1 MTQRALIAIDG
12 SAPATAALE
21 YALSR
26 YASSDVTV
34 LHVID
39 AEEDDSF
46 RHRLLPDDCDAQREA
61 AERTAETVLAEARAY
76 ADACGATIE
85 TVSVVGR
92 PSRRI
97 PAYAEEN
104 DIDVIVMGTHGY
116 TGLSRLLLGSLSEAV
131 ARRSSVPVTTVR
143 DPTDADGIVSA
154 SLARY
159 REYTGGLT
167 ARTDPAFHRC
177 PECTVTLY
185 TRLEFCPGCLG
196 EVVPTPE
203 PTV

>member
-1 MTQRALIAIDG
+1 MTQRVLVAIDG

-21 YALSR
+21 HALSR
-26 YASSDVTV
+26 FTSSDVTV

-46 RHRLLPDDCDAQREA
+46 RRRLLPDDCDAQREA
-61 AERTAETVLAEARAY
+61 AERAAETVLGEARAH
-76 ADACGATIE
+76 ADACGAAIT

-92 PSRRI
+92 PMRRI
-97 PAYAEEN
+97 PVYAEEN
-104 DIDVIVMGTHGY
+104 DVDVIVMGTHGR

-131 ARRSSVPVTTVR
+131 VRRSAVPVTTVR
-143 DPTDADGIVSA
+143 DTTDDDRIVSA
-154 SLARY
+154 SFVRD
-159 REYTGGLT
+159 REHPGET
-167 ARTDPAFHRC
+167 AQASPALHRC

-196 EVVPTPE
+196 EFVPTPE